1 MHLGDSIFIFILAL
15 VLFGP
20 KKLPEMARQI
30 GKLMAEFR
38 RASNDFRMQIDE
50 ELRTVERQE
59 QQKKQEAE
67 RAALVAPA
75 PGPETILPPAAAETS
90 AGSLPAGSLQVLPPA
105 IGEQVSA
112 GSPYAVSATP
122 DPVPETAEV
131 HPLDHPLLRVD
142 SIPVDPN
149 DPHADGSQPTG
160 IAVAEANATR
170 LAPTAPPTSFTLSV
184 TPSTTLSTTPEMEAA
199 PEHSPEHSDA
209 QASVPNG

>member
-50 ELRTVERQE
+50 ELRTMERQE
-59 QQKKQEAE
+59 QQKKQETE
-67 RAALVAPA
+67 RAALVAPVA
-75 PGPETILPPAAAETS
+75 ASETILPPAT
-90 AGSLPAGSLQVLPPA
+90 AGELTAGDSLSTGGTLQVLPPA

-112 GSPYAVSATP
+112 GSPYAVSAAP
-122 DPVPETAEV
+122 ASDAVEEE
-131 HPLDHPLLRVD
+131 HPLLRVD

-149 DPHADGSQPTG
+149 DPYADGTQPTG
-160 IAVAEANATR
+160 IAVAEANAAR
-170 LAPTAPPTSFTLSV
+170 LGQPIPPQ
-184 TPSTTLSTTPEMEAA
+184 STTSETEPAA
-199 PEHSPEHSDA
+199 EHPLEHSDA